1 MQRKAIWLIIVAV
14 LVALLFGES
23 VWAAR
28 NYYKVMGV
36 DKEADERT
44 IKRAYRVGQKS
55 LVEREAVQLLTIS
68 FVVIE
73 TSTEATPR
81 QTSGEVG

>member
-1 MQRKAIWLIIVAV
+1 MRSCTTGVRVQRQAIWLILAAV
-14 LVALLFGES
+14 LVALLLSEG

-44 IKRAYRVGQKS
+44 IKRAYRVSPSFGSS
-55 LVEREAVQLLTIS
+55 LYVERHYDADTRLGS
-68 FVVIE
+68 
-73 TSTEATPR
+73 
-81 QTSGEVG
+81 